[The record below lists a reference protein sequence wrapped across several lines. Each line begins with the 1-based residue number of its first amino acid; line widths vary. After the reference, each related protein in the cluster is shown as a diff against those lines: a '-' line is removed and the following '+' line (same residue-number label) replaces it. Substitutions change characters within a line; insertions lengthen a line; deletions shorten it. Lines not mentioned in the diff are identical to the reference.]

1 MSARCSI
8 CRHPLRDSINVSL
21 LRDGTR
27 STARQFQVSRPALDR
42 HKRHVRT
49 SVPIQARAAGGQ
61 TADFVARPDGTHSR
75 LSELD
80 VLMRRCEEALIQ
92 ETASGDFGQV
102 LRVIKELRSCLELRV
117 KLEAQKI
124 RDVSFVPADQPR
136 RALGDAELSI
146 RTLQRI
152 CRWTRGFH
160 PLKLWQLKT
169 LHDQVMSLLPSKSPA
184 DEIVRQITLRTSYG
198 SDLSLLERLFGGVRG
213 EECRGREQE
222 VAQAI
227 VRGIREG
234 LKEYP
239 VFLEQVDNEFRESI
253 GKRPAPQQDTVAN
266 HLVGKLSGPS
276 CLNSP
281 YCGPE

>member
-49 SVPIQARAAGGQ
+49 SVPIQARAAGVQ

-117 KLEAQKI
+117 KLEAQKS
-124 RDVSFVPADQPR
+124 RDVFAVPAHQPR

-146 RTLQRI
+146 RSLQKL
-152 CRWTRGFH
+152 CRLTRGFH
-160 PLKLWQLKT
+160 PLKLWQLNT
-169 LHDQVMSLLPSKSPA
+169 LHDQIMSLVPSKSPA
-184 DEIVRQITLRTSYG
+184 DEIVRQLTLRTSHG
-198 SDLSLLERLFGGVRG
+198 SDVSLLERLFGVVRG
-213 EECRGREQE
+213 V
-222 VAQAI
+222 VA
-227 VRGIREG
+227 R
-234 LKEYP
+234 
-239 VFLEQVDNEFRESI
+239 
-253 GKRPAPQQDTVAN
+253 
-266 HLVGKLSGPS
+266 H
-276 CLNSP
+276 NSKCP
-281 YCGPE
+281 RR